1 MSSDESLPSPSSSE
15 EEDEKVSGTRWSEAT
30 LRGRGV
36 VCAEEGLGDRLGV
49 EVEEEE
55 GRRLSRSL
63 GVGEE
68 GRAVGEAAPSRQHA
82 SPPDRDIPEPRNRTN
97 RSRQVV
103 MTLTRP
109 VAMEKEDP
117 PLRPFTPAAA
127 EDGPALLAG
136 ISFPLL
142 LSCFQLICGI
152 QR

>member
-1 MSSDESLPSPSSSE
+1 M
-15 EEDEKVSGTRWSEAT
+15 SGTRWSEAT

-55 GRRLSRSL
+55 EGRRLSRSL

-82 SPPDRDIPEPRNRTN
+82 SPSDREISEPRKRTD

-109 VAMEKEDP
+109 VAMEEEDP
-117 PLRPFTPAAA
+117 PLRPFTPTAA